1 MVVFGKLL
9 VVGAQVLFGTNHPA
23 KVLVFMIFVFAG
35 LCTASFI
42 RPPYYDRTANNFRH
56 FLDFGVL
63 WVQLATLVFYETSD
77 AVWVRV
83 VLPVELVWTAVAI
96 PLVSRA
102 HEARK
107 GNAVWVRL
115 ASTHSKTP

>member
-1 MVVFGKLL
+1 
-9 VVGAQVLFGTNHPA
+9 
-23 KVLVFMIFVFAG
+23 MIFVFAG
-35 LCTASFI
+35 LCVASLK
-42 RPPYYDRTANNFRH
+42 RQPYYDTTANNFRH

-63 WVQLATLVFYETSD
+63 WVHLATLLFYETSD

-83 VLPVELVWTAVAI
+83 VLPAQLLLTAVAI

-107 GNAVWVRL
+107 SEGTRT
-115 ASTHSKTP
+115 STDAARP